1 MHILFLTHYFPPE
14 VNAPASR
21 TYEHAKRWK
30 KEPGIKVTIVTNHP
44 NHPKGVL
51 FPGYKNRWLSTEE
64 IDGIWVHRVK
74 TFPAAN
80 AEVFKRLLNYLTFMV
95 AAVIG
100 SIQVPKPD
108 VVIATSPQFF
118 CAVAGY
124 IVSRLKR
131 APFVFEL
138 RDIWPDSI
146 VAVGAMKVS
155 RTIRML
161 EKLELFLYRQAALI
175 VAVTDSFRAYLVE
188 RGIAAEKIT
197 VVKNAVDLDFFQP
210 RPVSSEL
217 VRRVGAEQKF
227 VAAYIGTVGMA
238 HAVEKIVEA
247 AELLREHSDI
257 LFLIV
262 GEGAHKEKVEALIS
276 SKGLSNI
283 KALPGVNK
291 KEIRDYYAL
300 THLNL
305 VTLRN
310 TPLFLKV
317 IPSKIFEIMAMARPV
332 LSSVHG
338 EARQILEAANAAEFV
353 APENPREMA
362 AAVLRLRNDPQRLGE
377 LGQNGRQFV
386 EKHYDRD
393 RSAAALLAALKQ
405 LSPKIASSD
414 AA

>member
-1 MHILFLTHYFPPE
+1 
-14 VNAPASR
+14 
-21 TYEHAKRWK
+21 
-30 KEPGIKVTIVTNHP
+30 VTNHP
-44 NHPKGVL
+44 NHPKGML
-51 FPGYKNRWLSTEE
+51 FPGYRNRWLSTEE
-64 IDGIWVHRVK
+64 IDGICVRRVK

-80 AEVFKRLLNYLTFMV
+80 AEVFKRILNYLIFMA

-100 SIQVPKPD
+100 SFRVAKPD

-124 IVSRLKR
+124 LVSRIKQ

-155 RTIRML
+155 RTIRLL
-161 EKLELFLYRQAALI
+161 EKFELFLYRQAALI
-175 VAVTDSFRAYLVE
+175 VAVTDSFRAYLIE
-188 RGIAAEKIT
+188 RGIPPENIL
-197 VVKNAVDLDFFQP
+197 VVKNAVDLEFFQP
-210 RPVSSEL
+210 RAASLEL
-217 VRRVGAEQKF
+217 AQRLGAEQKF

-247 AELLREHSDI
+247 ADLLREHPDI

-262 GEGAHKEKVEALIS
+262 GEGAHKEKVKTLIS
-276 SKGLSNI
+276 SRGLSNI

-291 KEIRDYYAL
+291 SEIRDYYAL

-353 APENPREMA
+353 AAENPQEMA
-362 AAVLRLRNDPQRLGE
+362 SAILRLREDSQRLNQM
-377 LGQNGRQFV
+377 GQNGRRFV
-386 EKHYDRD
+386 EEHYDRD
-393 RSAAALLAALKQ
+393 RSAAALLAALTQ
-405 LSPKIASSD
+405 LTAKIASNQG
-414 AA
+414 A